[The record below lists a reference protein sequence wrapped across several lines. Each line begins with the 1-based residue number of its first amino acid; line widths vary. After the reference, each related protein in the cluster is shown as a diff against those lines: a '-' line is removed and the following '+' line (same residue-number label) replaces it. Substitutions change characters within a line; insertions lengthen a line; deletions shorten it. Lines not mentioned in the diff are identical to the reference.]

1 METKTRTVVKSLTFR
16 VIAFSV
22 TAPFV
27 GVSIA
32 VGLQLFLLCAY
43 YIHERL
49 WMKIKWGLKPFFN
62 DRTV

>member
-16 VIAFSV
+16 IIAFSV

-32 VGLQLFLLCAY
+32 VGLQLFLLGAY
-43 YIHERL
+43 YVHERL
-49 WMKIKWGLKPFFN
+49 WMRVNWGKEPFFN
-62 DRTV
+62 D